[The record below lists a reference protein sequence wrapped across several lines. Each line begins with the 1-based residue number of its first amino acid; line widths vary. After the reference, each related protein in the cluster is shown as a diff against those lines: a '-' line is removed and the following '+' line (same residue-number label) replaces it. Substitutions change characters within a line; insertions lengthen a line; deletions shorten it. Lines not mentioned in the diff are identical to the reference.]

1 MFIYD
6 FKFDDLSIIA
16 YNALLKYRG
25 NYQVKPTFWVI
36 DFDRIY
42 HRCNPLDPQSMED
55 ITDATEASRTIM
67 LGLNRDWIKKQ
78 GDFFVESAI
87 NFVTAVIWFLKKY
100 KHGRYCTLPHAIELI
115 QAEYD
120 RLFAVLQEEPEI
132 RVLINPFI
140 SALQRKAMPQLEG
153 QIASAKIGLARL
165 SSPQL
170 YYVLSG
176 NDFTLDINNVDA
188 PKIVCMGNNPQK
200 VQTYGAVLSL
210 YVNRMLKLVNK
221 KDMLKSSIVFD
232 EYSSIF
238 VGGMDSHIAVAR
250 GYRCATTLGL
260 QDFSQLRKDYGQ
272 EQADVITNI
281 VGNIISGQVSGDTA
295 KKLSENFGK
304 IVQDKESKSINSS
317 DISISRS
324 TQMDYA
330 VPASKIA
337 SLSSGEFVGIVAD
350 NPEETIKLKMF
361 HCEIQND
368 HEDIA
373 REVEGYVEI
382 PRPREV
388 GIVEIMENYTLV
400 KTQVEN
406 LLKEE
411 CEKILSGVGGSV
423 ENEVMDGRTDV
434 GSWSNGVGGNC
445 GRLESIPGSSTL
457 FEHCETIVN
466 FEKVLK
472 DKVEGHY

>member
-1 MFIYD
+1 MI
-6 FKFDDLSIIA
+6 
-16 YNALLKYRG
+16 G
-25 NYQVKPTFWVI
+25 
-36 DFDRIY
+36 
-42 HRCNPLDPQSMED
+42 
-55 ITDATEASRTIM
+55 
-67 LGLNRDWIKKQ
+67 
-78 GDFFVESAI
+78 
-87 NFVTAVIWFLKKY
+87 
-100 KHGRYCTLPHAIELI
+100 LPHAIELI

-176 NDFTLDINNVDA
+176 NDFTLDINNPLE

-210 YVNRMLKLVNK
+210 YVNRMLKLVNEK
-221 KDMLKSSIVFD
+221 GMLKSSIVFD

-250 GYRCATTLGL
+250 GYKCATTLGL

-350 NPEETIKLKMF
+350 NPEEKIKLKMF

-368 HEDIA
+368 HQAIA
-373 REVEGYVEI
+373 EEMEGYLPI

-388 GIVEIMENYTLV
+388 SYGDIVENYMMIKNEV
-400 KTQVEN
+400 AA
-406 LLKEE
+406 LLEEE
-411 CEKILSGVGGSV
+411 CGKILARA
-423 ENEVMDGRTDV
+423 EGRAL
-434 GSWSNGVGGNC
+434 S
-445 GRLESIPGSSTL
+445 E
-457 FEHCETIVN
+457 E
-466 FEKVLK
+466 
-472 DKVEGHY
+472 DKVKNEEFDVDDGDREQLVSI

>member
-1 MFIYD
+1 MFLYD

-16 YNALLKYRG
+16 YNALLKYKD
-25 NYQVKPTFWVI
+25 NYAVKPTFWVI
-36 DFDRIY
+36 DFDKIY

-55 ITDATEASRTIM
+55 ITDATEASRTVM

-87 NFVTAVIWFLKKY
+87 NFVTAVIWFLRKY
-100 KHGRYCTLPHAIELI
+100 KNGRYCTLPHAIELI

-176 NDFTLDINNVDA
+176 NDFTLDINNPLD

-221 KDMLKSSIVFD
+221 KGMQKSSIVFD

-250 GYRCATTLGL
+250 GYKCATTLGL

-350 NPEETIKLKMF
+350 NPEEKIRLKMF

-368 HEDIA
+368 HKAIA
-373 REVEGYVEI
+373 EEMESCVPI
-382 PRPREV
+382 PRPRKV
-388 GIVEIMENYTLV
+388 GYGDIVENYLMIKSEVEALLEEECAKILARVEKRRSME
-400 KTQVEN
+400 EN
-406 LLKEE
+406 NEKKEE
-411 CEKILSGVGGSV
+411 SGAEEDDQEQLV
-423 ENEVMDGRTDV
+423 
-434 GSWSNGVGGNC
+434 
-445 GRLESIPGSSTL
+445 SI
-457 FEHCETIVN
+457 
-466 FEKVLK
+466 
-472 DKVEGHY
+472 

>member
-1 MFIYD
+1 MFLYD

-16 YNALLKYRG
+16 YNALLRYKH
-25 NYQVKPTFWVI
+25 NYAVKPTFWVI

-55 ITDATEASRTIM
+55 ITDATEASRTVM

-87 NFVTAVIWFLKKY
+87 NFVTAVIWFLRKY
-100 KHGRYCTLPHAIELI
+100 KNGRYCTLPHAIELI

-176 NDFTLDINNVDA
+176 NDFTLDINNPLE

-221 KDMLKSSIVFD
+221 KGMLKSSIVFD

-250 GYRCATTLGL
+250 GYKCATTLGL

-272 EQADVITNI
+272 EQADVISGI

-350 NPEETIKLKMF
+350 NPEEKIRLKMF

-368 HEDIA
+368 HKAIA
-373 REVEGYVEI
+373 EEMESCVPI
-382 PRPREV
+382 PRPRKV
-388 GIVEIMENYTLV
+388 GYGDIVENYLMIKSEVDALLEEECAKILARVEKRRSME
-400 KTQVEN
+400 EN
-406 LLKEE
+406 NEKKEE
-411 CEKILSGVGGSV
+411 SGAEEDDQEQLV
-423 ENEVMDGRTDV
+423 
-434 GSWSNGVGGNC
+434 
-445 GRLESIPGSSTL
+445 SI
-457 FEHCETIVN
+457 
-466 FEKVLK
+466 
-472 DKVEGHY
+472 

>member
-1 MFIYD
+1 MIRHVITQHIRKGFSMFLYD

-16 YNALLKYRG
+16 YNALLKYKD
-25 NYQVKPTFWVI
+25 NYKVKPNFWVI

-55 ITDATEASRTIM
+55 ITDATEASRTVM

-87 NFVTAVIWFLKKY
+87 NFVTAVIWFLRKY
-100 KHGRYCTLPHAIELI
+100 KNGRYCTLPHAIELI
-115 QAEYD
+115 QTEYD

-170 YYVLSG
+170 YHVLSG
-176 NDFTLDINNVDA
+176 NDFTLDINDPLK

-221 KDMLKSSIVFD
+221 KGMQKSSIVFD

-250 GYRCATTLGL
+250 GYKCATTLGL

-350 NPEETIKLKMF
+350 NPEEKIKLKMF

-368 HEDIA
+368 HKTIA
-373 REVEGYVEI
+373 QEMESYAAI
-382 PRPREV
+382 PRPRKV
-388 GIVEIMENYTLV
+388 SYGDIVENYLMI
-400 KTQVEN
+400 KSEVEA
-406 LLKEE
+406 LLEEE
-411 CEKILSGVGGSV
+411 CAKILARAADGKTDEKKVRTEVVGNSGAGG
-423 ENEVMDGRTDV
+423 DGEDQMV
-434 GSWSNGVGGNC
+434 
-445 GRLESIPGSSTL
+445 SI
-457 FEHCETIVN
+457 
-466 FEKVLK
+466 
-472 DKVEGHY
+472 

>member
-1 MFIYD
+1 VIRHVITQHIRKGFSMFLYD

-16 YNALLKYRG
+16 YNALLKYQG
-25 NYQVKPTFWVI
+25 NYKVKPTFWVI

-42 HRCNPLDPQSMED
+42 HRCNPLDPHSMED
-55 ITDATEASRTIM
+55 ITDATEASRTVM

-87 NFVTAVIWFLKKY
+87 NFVTAVIWFLRKY
-100 KHGRYCTLPHAIELI
+100 KNGRYCTLPHAIELI

-153 QIASAKIGLARL
+153 QIASAKIGLAKL

-176 NDFTLDINNVDA
+176 NDFTLDINNPLD

-221 KDMLKSSIVFD
+221 KGMLKSSIVFD

-250 GYRCATTLGL
+250 GYKCATTLGL

-350 NPEETIKLKMF
+350 NPEEKIKLKMF
-361 HCEIQND
+361 HCEIQNN
-368 HEDIA
+368 HQAIA
-373 REVEGYVEI
+373 EEMESYLPI

-388 GIVEIMENYTLV
+388 GYGDIVENYLMI
-400 KTQVEN
+400 KSEVEA
-406 LLKEE
+406 LLGEE
-411 CEKILSGVGGSV
+411 CAKILARAEKRSSV
-423 ENEVMDGRTDV
+423 EGQNLKKDGVRAEDGDQEQLV
-434 GSWSNGVGGNC
+434 
-445 GRLESIPGSSTL
+445 SI
-457 FEHCETIVN
+457 
-466 FEKVLK
+466 
-472 DKVEGHY
+472 

>member
-1 MFIYD
+1 MFLYD

-16 YNALLKYRG
+16 YNALLKYRD
-25 NYQVKPTFWVI
+25 NYTVKPSFWVI
-36 DFDRIY
+36 DFDRIF

-87 NFVTAVIWFLKKY
+87 NFVTAVIWFLRKY
-100 KHGRYCTLPHAIELI
+100 KNGRYCTLPHAIELI
-115 QAEYD
+115 QADYD
-120 RLFAVLQEEPEI
+120 KLFAVLHEEPEI

-176 NDFTLDINNVDA
+176 NDFTLDINNPLE

-221 KDMLKSSIVFD
+221 KGMLKSSIVFD

-250 GYRCATTLGL
+250 GYKCATTLGL

-304 IVQDKESKSINSS
+304 IVQDKESKSVNSS

-350 NPEETIKLKMF
+350 NPEEKIKLKMF
-361 HCEIQND
+361 HCGIQND
-368 HEDIA
+368 HQAIA
-373 REVEGYVEI
+373 EEEGSYKQI

-388 GIVEIMENYTLV
+388 RQEEIAENYLLI
-400 KTQVEN
+400 KAEVEG
-406 LLKEE
+406 LIREE
-411 CEKILSGVGGSV
+411 CGKILAKAGSGGSGGK
-423 ENEVMDGRTDV
+423 EI
-434 GSWSNGVGGNC
+434 GSV
-445 GRLESIPGSSTL
+445 SSDDSQ
-457 FEHCETIVN
+457 
-466 FEKVLK
+466 K
-472 DKVEGHY
+472 DKSEDGGDDQEQVVNI

>member
-1 MFIYD
+1 MIRHVITQHIRKGFSMFLYD
-6 FKFDDLSIIA
+6 FKFDDLSVIA
-16 YNALLKYRG
+16 YNALQKYKG
-25 NYQVKPTFWVI
+25 NYRVKPTFWVI

-55 ITDATEASRTIM
+55 ITDATEASRTVM

-87 NFVTAVIWFLKKY
+87 NFVTAVIWFLRKY
-100 KHGRYCTLPHAIELI
+100 KNGRYCTLPHAIELI

-176 NDFTLDINNVDA
+176 NDFTLDINNPKE

-221 KDMLKSSIVFD
+221 KGMLKSSIVFD
-232 EYSSIF
+232 EYASIF

-250 GYRCATTLGL
+250 GYKCATTLGL

-304 IVQDKESKSINSS
+304 IVQDKESRSINSS

-350 NPEETIKLKMF
+350 NPEEKIKLKMF

-368 HEDIA
+368 HRAIA
-373 REVEGYVEI
+373 EETAGYVPI

-388 GIVEIMENYTLV
+388 GQEEIAENYLMI
-400 KTQVEN
+400 KAEVEA
-406 LLKEE
+406 LLEEE
-411 CEKILSGVGGSV
+411 CGKILARASDRKTDEKKVRTEVVG
-423 ENEVMDGRTDV
+423 NEGDGEDQV
-434 GSWSNGVGGNC
+434 V
-445 GRLESIPGSSTL
+445 SI
-457 FEHCETIVN
+457 
-466 FEKVLK
+466 
-472 DKVEGHY
+472 

>member
-1 MFIYD
+1 MFLYD
-6 FKFDDLSIIA
+6 FKFDDLSVIA
-16 YNALLKYRG
+16 YNALQKYKG
-25 NYQVKPTFWVI
+25 NYRVKPTFWVI

-55 ITDATEASRTIM
+55 ITDATEASRTVM

-87 NFVTAVIWFLKKY
+87 NFVTAVIWFLRKY
-100 KHGRYCTLPHAIELI
+100 KNGRYCTLPHAIELI

-176 NDFTLDINNVDA
+176 NDFSLDINNPKE

-221 KDMLKSSIVFD
+221 KGMLKSSIVFD
-232 EYSSIF
+232 EYASIF

-250 GYRCATTLGL
+250 GYKCATTLGL

-350 NPEETIKLKMF
+350 NPEEKIKLKMF

-368 HEDIA
+368 HKAIA
-373 REVEGYVEI
+373 QETEGYVSI
-382 PRPREV
+382 PRPRKV
-388 GIVEIMENYTLV
+388 SYGDIVENYLMI
-400 KTQVEN
+400 KSEVEA
-406 LLKEE
+406 LLEEE
-411 CEKILSGVGGSV
+411 CAKILARV
-423 ENEVMDGRTDV
+423 EKRTFSEENTDNNDGA
-434 GSWSNGVGGNC
+434 GEINGDQEQLV
-445 GRLESIPGSSTL
+445 SI
-457 FEHCETIVN
+457 
-466 FEKVLK
+466 
-472 DKVEGHY
+472 

>member
-16 YNALLKYRG
+16 YNALLRYRG
-25 NYQVKPTFWVI
+25 NYKVKPTFWVI

-42 HRCNPLDPQSMED
+42 HRCNPLDPQSMDD

-100 KHGRYCTLPHAIELI
+100 KSGRYCTLPHTIELI
-115 QAEYD
+115 QADYD
-120 RLFAVLQEEPEI
+120 KLFAVLQQEPEI

-176 NDFTLDINNVDA
+176 NDFTLDINNIDA

-250 GYRCATTLGL
+250 GYKCATTLGL

-317 DISISRS
+317 DISVSRS
-324 TQMDYA
+324 TQLDYA
-330 VPASKIA
+330 VPSAKIA

-350 NPEETIKLKMF
+350 NPDQKIRLKMF
-361 HCEIQND
+361 HSALQND
-368 HEDIA
+368 HGAIA
-373 REVEGYVEI
+373 REVESYVAI

-388 GIVEIMENYTLV
+388 GAAEIMENYALV
-400 KTQVEN
+400 KAQVEG

-411 CEKILSGVGGSV
+411 CENILAKTDRGEEEVDNRRLDGGDNADQVRDFRNKQSPV
-423 ENEVMDGRTDV
+423 NVSAEDDSADPEQLV
-434 GSWSNGVGGNC
+434 
-445 GRLESIPGSSTL
+445 SI
-457 FEHCETIVN
+457 
-466 FEKVLK
+466 
-472 DKVEGHY
+472 

>member
-1 MFIYD
+1 VIRHVITQHIRKGFSMFLYD

-16 YNALLKYRG
+16 YNALLKYQG
-25 NYQVKPTFWVI
+25 NYAVKPTFWVI

-55 ITDATEASRTIM
+55 ITDATEASRTVM

-87 NFVTAVIWFLKKY
+87 NFVTAVIWFLRKY
-100 KHGRYCTLPHAIELI
+100 KNGSYCTLPHAIELI

-176 NDFTLDINNVDA
+176 NDFTLDINNPLE

-221 KDMLKSSIVFD
+221 KGMLKSSIVFD
-232 EYSSIF
+232 EYSSVF

-250 GYRCATTLGL
+250 GYKCATTLGL

-350 NPEETIKLKMF
+350 NPEEKIKLKMF

-368 HEDIA
+368 HKAIS
-373 REVEGYVEI
+373 VEEGGYKQI

-388 GIVEIMENYTLV
+388 GQDEVAENYV
-400 KTQVEN
+400 MIKAQVEE
-406 LLKEE
+406 LIREE
-411 CEKILSGVGGSV
+411 CQKILARSAVAVNQESV
-423 ENEVMDGRTDV
+423 EHNPNPEQQQ
-434 GSWSNGVGGNC
+434 
-445 GRLESIPGSSTL
+445 LPSI
-457 FEHCETIVN
+457 
-466 FEKVLK
+466 
-472 DKVEGHY
+472 